1 MIALIAAKADSD
13 IIGSRGDLPWYLP
26 ADLQHFRQL
35 TSGET
40 VVMGRKTLD
49 SIIERLGHPLPDRR
63 NVVVTRQESLPYDGV
78 EIIHDISLIRSL
90 GERVFVIG
98 GAEIYQQ
105 TIDMADTLYITEVH
119 ATIHGDAGFPLIDP
133 DLWRETSRE
142 THGKKKK
149 NQYDYDFVTYEQQ

>member
-105 TIDMADTLYITEVH
+105 TIGMADTLHVTEVH
-119 ATIHGDAGFPLIDP
+119 ATIDGDATFPLIDP
-133 DLWRETSRE
+133 ASWRETSRE
-142 THGKKKK
+142 THRKDDK
-149 NQYDYDFVTYEQQ
+149 NQYDYDFVTYERQ

>member
-1 MIALIAAKADSD
+1 
-13 IIGSRGDLPWYLP
+13 
-26 ADLQHFRQL
+26 
-35 TSGET
+35 
-40 VVMGRKTLD
+40 MGRKTLD

-105 TIDMADTLYITEVH
+105 TIGMADTLHVTEVH
-119 ATIHGDAGFPLIDP
+119 ATIDGDATFPLIDP
-133 DLWRETSRE
+133 ASWRETSRE
-142 THGKKKK
+142 THRKDDK
-149 NQYDYDFVTYEQQ
+149 NQYDYDFVTYERQ

>member
-1 MIALIAAKADSD
+1 MIALIAAKADND
-13 IIGSRGDLPWYLP
+13 VIGSRGDLPWYLP
-26 ADLQHFRQL
+26 ADLRHFKQL

-105 TIDMADTLYITEVH
+105 TIGMADTLHVTEVH
-119 ATIHGDAGFPLIDP
+119 ATIDGDATFPLIDP
-133 DLWRETSRE
+133 ASWRETSRE
-142 THGKKKK
+142 THRKDDK
-149 NQYDYDFVTYEQQ
+149 NQYDYDFVTYERQ

>member
-26 ADLQHFRQL
+26 ADLRHFKQL

-119 ATIHGDAGFPLIDP
+119 ATIHGDAVFPLIDP

-142 THGKKKK
+142 THGKDDK